1 MESENIEG
9 QRGQTIVLVL
19 VALALGSLLIF
30 PALQYVGTGL
40 AGARVSQSL
49 LLNQYAAD
57 AAVEYTL
64 WQLTYDVDG
73 LTTALD
79 PDNPSSTD
87 TITVNGIDVPVTT
100 AISVNPESDEGNFPT
115 LATESGVHLGA
126 GMDIL
131 PPDWAGDGDTAEFTH
146 LVYVYNY
153 GTSESKPKALYQQLD
168 PRLTYE
174 AGSYAGPPAA
184 VTATLVD
191 GHWELVIDLD
201 TPLPSLDPDEGFLIS
216 FRASGEANTDEEPFE
231 TSGWVT
237 YAGFDEDLVFSGD
250 SGPASFGLYDITA
263 TVGGYT
269 LLVNVGITEEGDI
282 VLRSYQVQ

>member
-1 MESENIEG
+1 MKK
-9 QRGQTIVLVL
+9 QRGQALILVL
-19 VALALGSLLIF
+19 IALAVGSLLIF
-30 PALQYVGTGL
+30 PALQYVSTGL
-40 AGARVSQSL
+40 IGARVSEKL

-73 LTTALD
+73 LTTGLD

-87 TITVNGIDVPVTT
+87 TITVNGIDVPVT
-100 AISVNPESDEGNFPT
+100 ASISVSPETDDGT
-115 LATESGVHLGA
+115 LLTLTPESGVHLGA
-126 GMDIL
+126 AMDIL
-131 PPDWAGDGDTAEFTH
+131 PPSWTEPGESAQFTH

-174 AGSYAGPPAA
+174 AGSYAGPPAV

-201 TPLPSLDPDEGFLIS
+201 TPLPTLDPDEGLLIS
-216 FRASGEANTDEEPFE
+216 FKASGEANTDEEPFE

-237 YAGFDEDLVFSGD
+237 YAGFDEDMVFSGD

-269 LLVNVGITEEGDI
+269 LLVNIGITEEGDL